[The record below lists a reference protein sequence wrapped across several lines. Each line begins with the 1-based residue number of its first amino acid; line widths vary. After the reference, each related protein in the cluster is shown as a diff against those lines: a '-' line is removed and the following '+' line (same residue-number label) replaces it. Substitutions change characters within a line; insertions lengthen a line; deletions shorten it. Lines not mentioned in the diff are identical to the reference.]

1 MDVTIEGLAGFALS
15 VKSHTLCNDS
25 RHERNAPGHRSSTRT
40 HLDDGGTKPH
50 EEEQDEG
57 RKREQGG
64 HSGDDPMCARLP
76 RSSVVVM
83 VVVVVVAV
91 LATLILAVSARA
103 PSEAEYHYE

>member
-1 MDVTIEGLAGFALS
+1 MDVIIEGLAGFALS

-25 RHERNAPGHRSSTRT
+25 RRERHAPQATGLPHT
-40 HLDDGGTKPH
+40 HLDDGGAKPH
-50 EEEQDEG
+50 EEEQDKG

-64 HSGDDPMCARLP
+64 HGGDDPMCARLP

-83 VVVVVVAV
+83 VVVATV
-91 LATLILAVSARA
+91 LATLILAMSARA